1 MNVKQ
6 KGKAFPKL
14 KSDKE
19 AEKFLNEADL
29 SVYDFSE
36 FKQMKFEFDAKSA
49 RINMR
54 VAASLLDRIKQAA
67 SKKQIPYTRFIRQLL
82 EAALSKEM

>member
-6 KGKAFPKL
+6 KGKAFPRL

-19 AEKFLNEADL
+19 ADDFVSGADL
-29 SVYDFSE
+29 TEYDFSE

-54 VAASLLDRIKQAA
+54 VPESLLDQIKQAA
-67 SKKQIPYTRFIRQLL
+67 NKKQMPYTRFIRQLL
-82 EAALSKEM
+82 EAALAKER